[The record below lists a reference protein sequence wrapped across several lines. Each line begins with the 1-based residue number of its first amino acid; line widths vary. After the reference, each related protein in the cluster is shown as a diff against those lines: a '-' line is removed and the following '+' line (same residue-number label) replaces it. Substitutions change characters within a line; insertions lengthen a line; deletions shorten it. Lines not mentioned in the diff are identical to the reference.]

1 MPRFTFSGHETF
13 PLRYSWLP
21 KGLRE
26 LRRDS
31 NVFFEDD
38 AMVRLGVGKNM
49 VRAIRHWCTALGMAE
64 VDGRKDIGRVT
75 ALGQRL
81 FLGNEDEGVEPWDPY
96 LEDPGTLWLFQWMLA
111 SREHRASTWH
121 LAFTQYGVEVFTKEE
136 LIDWLHGIVEDLE
149 KSRATRNSLKR
160 DVDVFIRTYVPSD
173 PNPHRPPEDTFDSP
187 LVELGLIREEEQ
199 GVYRFIRGEKRS
211 LPPEIFT
218 YALTEFWHGQ
228 ETDDAS
234 ISFER
239 LLYEPGSPGGA
250 FKLTERA
257 LAKRLEHVESWVG
270 LQFDETAGLR
280 TLYRSGHQVAEP
292 TEALERY
299 YDRRLEEVAA

>member
-26 LRRDS
+26 LDADS
-31 NVFFEDD
+31 DLFFKDE

-49 VRAIRHWCTALGMAE
+49 VRAIRHWCTAVGMAK
-64 VDGRKDIGRVT
+64 VDGRAGIGKVT
-75 ALGQRL
+75 PLGHRI
-81 FLGNEDEGVEPWDPY
+81 FLGREGEEAWDPY
-96 LEDPGTLWLFQWMLA
+96 LEDPGTLWLLQWRLA
-111 SREHRASTWH
+111 NRKERGSTWH
-121 LAFTQYGVEVFTKEE
+121 LAFTQWGQELFTKEE
-136 LIDWLHGIVEDLE
+136 LIDWLDGIVEDLE

-187 LVELGLIREEEQ
+187 LVELGLIRQEEEKVYRFVRGEKESLPQEIFCYALLEFWEEQ
-199 GVYRFIRGEKRS
+199 GGDGAAQSV
-211 LPPEIFT
+211 
-218 YALTEFWHGQ
+218 
-228 ETDDAS
+228 
-234 ISFER
+234 ER

-257 LAKRLEHVESWVG
+257 LASRLERLPAWTG
-270 LQFDETAGLR
+270 LRFDETAGLR
-280 TLYRSGHQVAEP
+280 TVYRADDEVAKPMAALKRFYRRQV
-292 TEALERY
+292 
-299 YDRRLEEVAA
+299 EEVA